1 MMFIWTISDLN
12 RQELAFNRL
21 VKTGRVVVG
30 IDYGDQNKDKTCT
43 AKVRVIDG
51 VFTVEGINV
60 SEIDELKKR
69 VDSSGREGVLTA
81 HIRDDYEP
89 AGDMMIRDMTNSGEY
104 VQRKAPMHS
113 SNQKW
118 RIFKKGME
126 PY

>member
-1 MMFIWTISDLN
+1 MM
-12 RQELAFNRL
+12 RR
-21 VKTGRVVVG
+21 VKTGPVFIG
-30 IDYGDQNKDKTCT
+30 IDHGARNEDKTCT
-43 AKVRVIDG
+43 AKVRLIDG
-51 VFTVEGINV
+51 VITVEEIRV

-81 HIRDDYEP
+81 HIRDDYAP
-89 AGDMMIRDMTNSGEY
+89 AGDMMIRGMTDSGEY